1 MFLGDLMEQLNSLS
15 KGIEKLEKKYEFFI
29 EEEREN
35 LYTEEQFVYSE
46 IEGILESLL
55 EVKETVDYLN
65 KNIFVEGKLE
75 SRHGKFYVNDY
86 QLKAGDCLEFIIDK
100 EWMKAD
106 ISLVKGEYYIDL
118 LDYKLK
124 DVLFARVRV

>member
-55 EVKETVDYLN
+55 EVKETVETWTVG
-65 KNIFVEGKLE
+65 F
-75 SRHGKFYVNDY
+75 R
-86 QLKAGDCLEFIIDK
+86 DK
-100 EWMKAD
+100 EFKGRCPLFFRRRSVD
-106 ISLVKGEYYIDL
+106 IE
-118 LDYKLK
+118 
-124 DVLFARVRV
+124 RT